1 MRRAGGAGVRASSGP
16 LAARKPVILWEPSQN
31 GFCAERPHRHSATV
45 PLPGE
50 MRSPSW
56 VTSSNGPR
64 INSGPSSHGVT
75 VTDSFPLCRICPNCP
90 QRGGTN
96 RSRPGAPVGRR
107 VDVSAGVGGREHA
120 APVRVDLDAAIGL
133 VTLGKRIGIRS
144 E

>member
-1 MRRAGGAGVRASSGP
+1 GTVLCACAVSSAHGPPASREGLPVSVLVADGGRGGAVDLGGAAVVRRAGGAGVRASSGP

-64 INSGPSSHGVT
+64 INSGPSS
-75 VTDSFPLCRICPNCP
+75 
-90 QRGGTN
+90 
-96 RSRPGAPVGRR
+96 
-107 VDVSAGVGGREHA
+107 
-120 APVRVDLDAAIGL
+120 
-133 VTLGKRIGIRS
+133 
-144 E
+144 